1 MMKKRYRKCCKCGK
15 LATWTYMPSGNGQ
28 RWYCDD
34 CVNRGCTCNLR
45 DLSFDGE
52 PKTTNNLIWWSKEVY
67 DKAWET
73 DEDIKIEDLGTKERM
88 PDSFYYERLDE
99 KGRRS
104 PCCEYWYDEEG
115 DDFEETQYYITKAMI
130 LSVLDKSKYKL
141 SISASLVSAIN
152 EFISKLKDKGNYN
165 TFMSRFYNVC
175 SPYFKIGYSAK
186 INRKFYL
193 SVRDKLRELRIKQPY
208 SWEIDEK

>member
-1 MMKKRYRKCCKCGK
+1 MRVSSRGLSSC
-15 LATWTYMPSGNGQ
+15 S
-28 RWYCDD
+28 
-34 CVNRGCTCNLR
+34 VN
-45 DLSFDGE
+45 
-52 PKTTNNLIWWSKEVY
+52 
-67 DKAWET
+67 
-73 DEDIKIEDLGTKERM
+73 
-88 PDSFYYERLDE
+88 
-99 KGRRS
+99 
-104 PCCEYWYDEEG
+104 
-115 DDFEETQYYITKAMI
+115 DFEETQYYITKATI

-141 SISASLVSAIN
+141 SISTSLVSAIN